1 MCVLQRHR
9 GDTLTVGEEG
19 TTEEAKRG
27 TVSQSEHT
35 VCEEEWEEQSK
46 RVVVQGVE
54 EGGGGR
60 KVHALT
66 HASETS
72 VRSSNVDESSETP
85 WTVVVG
91 VGEKRIGPQS
101 SGRERQHN
109 QQQHQHTG

>member
-1 MCVLQRHR
+1 M
-9 GDTLTVGEEG
+9 TVGEEG

-35 VCEEEWEEQSK
+35 VFEEEWEEQSK

-72 VRSSNVDESSETP
+72 VRCRRTWNRQKRRGPLLLVLERRESVHKVADESDNT
-85 WTVVVG
+85 T
-91 VGEKRIGPQS
+91 S
-101 SGRERQHN
+101 SSSTSTQVNDSVARS
-109 QQQHQHTG
+109 TG